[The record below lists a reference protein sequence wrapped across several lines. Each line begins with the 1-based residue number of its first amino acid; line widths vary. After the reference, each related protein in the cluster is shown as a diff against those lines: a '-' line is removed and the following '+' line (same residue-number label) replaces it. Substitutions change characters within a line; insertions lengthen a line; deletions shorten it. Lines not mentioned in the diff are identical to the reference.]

1 MRTLRTRLAALWQ
14 ASPPLTAVGLAML
27 VVFVPTAI
35 GVVVDPRLVTGVP
48 AWLKPA
54 KFTISI
60 ALYCLTLAW
69 IFTCFDGWTRMK
81 RGVGWLSAVV
91 LVIEIAIID
100 LQAARGVTSHFNVA
114 TALDGV
120 LFTVMG
126 TAILLLWLASIVLTI
141 AAFRQRFADGAL
153 GWAIRL
159 GLLITVVGAA
169 TGGLMVRPTAAQLA
183 AARTGRIVV
192 AGGHTV
198 GAADG
203 GPGLP
208 GTGWSLEHGDLR
220 VPHFLGLHALQLVP
234 LIAFLLR
241 GVESQRRRRRLV
253 IACAASYGSL
263 FAILLTQALRGQSV
277 TAPDH
282 ATLAVLAAWL
292 IGTIAAAAVAA
303 HDSSQTAANRFT
315 VSL

>member
-1 MRTLRTRLAALWQ
+1 MRTLRTLWQ
-14 ASPPLTAVGLAML
+14 ASPPLTAVSLVMLAI
-27 VVFVPTAI
+27 FVPTLV
-35 GVVVDPRLVTGVP
+35 GVVLDPRLVTGVP

-69 IFTCFDGWTRMK
+69 MFTFFDGWTRMK
-81 RGVGWLSAVV
+81 RFVGWLSALV

-100 LQAARGVTSHFNVA
+100 LQAARGVTSHFNVG
-114 TALDGV
+114 TALDGA

-126 TAILLLWLASIVLTI
+126 AAILLLWLASIVLTI

-159 GLLITVVGAA
+159 GLLITVMGAA
-169 TGGLMVRPTAAQLA
+169 TGGLMVRPTPAQLET
-183 AARTGRIVV
+183 ARTGRIVV
-192 AGGHTV
+192 AGAHTV
-198 GAADG
+198 GAPDG
-203 GPGLP
+203 GPGVP

-234 LIAFLLR
+234 LMAILLR
-241 GVESQRRRRRLV
+241 GVESPRRRRRLV

-282 ATLAVLAAWL
+282 ATLTVLAAWL
-292 IGTIAAAAVAA
+292 IGTIAAAALAA
-303 HDSSQTAANRFT
+303 HDNSQTAANRFT